1 MEVIDYISGR
11 KVLGGRYK
19 RKGIPFR
26 ERANKIRAVE
36 VPDVGIIKEHSGV
49 IELDNAFECLSSELP
64 DITERV
70 WSPTIFEL
78 IPSTDD
84 ALSTFPLEEN
94 PAVGFEFI
102 LNAFY
107 SM

>member
-11 KVLGGRYK
+11 TVLGGRYK
-19 RKGIPFR
+19 RKGTPFR
-26 ERANKIRAVE
+26 ERANKARAVE
-36 VPDVGIIKEHSGV
+36 VPTVGIIKEHSEV
-49 IELDNAFECLSSELP
+49 DELDNMFECLSSELP
-64 DITERV
+64 DITERE

-78 IPSTDD
+78 IPLTEDD
-84 ALSTFPLEEN
+84 LPTFPLEEN
-94 PAVGFEFI
+94 PVIVPEFI